1 MSGLLRQSLVAPE
14 GCVVKDVGLDAG
26 WEAWDRIVS
35 ELHAAGVEVRDTS
48 VVSESAYG
56 PAFCFANA
64 HYDDASGI
72 RVHLVSPSMEFTPD
86 GEPVLPEAVA

>member
-1 MSGLLRQSLVAPE
+1 MSGLLRQSVVAPD
-14 GCVVKDVGLDAG
+14 GCVVKNVGLAAG

-35 ELHAAGVEVRDTS
+35 ELHAAGVEVHDS
-48 VVSESAYG
+48 IVVHETHYG

-72 RVHLVSPSMEFTPD
+72 RVHLVSPSMEFTRD
-86 GEPVLPEAVA
+86 GEVVLPEAVA